1 MHSPTARLVAALV
14 AVTTASLHAAGPILN
29 ATPPPAPTAFASAR
43 PVITTQ
49 PTGGAVDLFGTF
61 TLSVEATGDEPLTY
75 QWKLKGAPIVGATAA
90 TYFANGAG
98 SYSVAVSNAAGT
110 TDSATAV
117 VQPDDPSIALKPFA
131 IPIDTPTGVFP
142 DLRSWNPTPAGAAGV
157 VTVGPDGHFQ
167 VGGRRIRFFG
177 ADITSHNNFPTHDE
191 ADQHAQRL
199 ARFGFNSVRLHWGDS
214 NWPYTLARPG
224 SLIIK
229 DERSSTGVNLEAL
242 DRLHYFMARCADAGI
257 YSDVNLLVARTFQ
270 PDDGRILEKDDG
282 LGEEVTSMPWARQH
296 LLSFFNDKMV
306 ELQMKYAEWLL
317 GTPNPH
323 RNGLPLAKDPAVAI
337 VEIMNEIGLL
347 DGWVAGDLAL
357 IPSRYTDE
365 LQRRWANWLQAR
377 YADQAA
383 LYAGWYAA
391 DEPLGAN
398 SLADVNATLS
408 PQGWYLYKAAGAQ
421 GTTSITQDYNGASCR
436 MIQATAVNDYTSVQ
450 LVHKDLTLT
459 AHKTYTLSFWAK
471 VEAPATVHKVKL
483 YAARPGYT
491 DLCEPIEVQGTAWKR
506 YSRTFVM
513 RTTEDKSRLGFC
525 LGAAVGKTWIA
536 DVQLQPGGTVGMLP
550 AGITLAARN
559 IPALLTDD
567 PADHLGMREDWARFL
582 RYLEKEYWTTMRDYV
597 RSLGFQSVI
606 VGTIVRSSGPN
617 TQSLFDAMDTH
628 EYWNYPKLGPDYGKD
643 NKFTDWTMPHRA
655 MVNSPHANEVV
666 YSAWRQVKGYPN
678 IVTEYEHPA
687 PNLYAG
693 EQEFF
698 FPSYGALQ
706 DLDGYWVYS
715 YWTNKRTWIWNHFDS
730 LNSMNKL
737 ANIPIAA
744 ALFRRDVS
752 PAQNEYVLAMTP
764 ARELSET
771 VKRGVTVK
779 PGDHFNMPQAAL
791 LGMPSTISLVSRIR
805 MSIGENATDLAPP
818 PARPAGPVYVSDTGE
833 LRWDSTDPAAGIL
846 TVNTPLTKAF
856 SGFGS
861 GLRQELGGVAITPG
875 VNRLDWCTIGVTLLE
890 GTGFSSTNAG
900 RALIVATGQYAN
912 TAWKWRDETHT
923 NLTSWGDEPFLAE
936 IVSGEVE
943 LPVPASRVKV
953 WALSG
958 AGVRGNELP
967 VTNKSGRA
975 AITLGTGGDTLW
987 YEVQISADP
996 ATTYAAWRTA
1006 HFSGGDL
1013 TNAAISGPAADP
1025 DGAGLTNFARYA
1037 FALAARGEVTP
1048 PVTAGSVVKDGS
1060 TYLTLTFNRRA
1071 TASGLTYTV
1080 ESSTD
1085 LRAWT
1090 PVAGAVFTPSDD
1102 SPVTYQDSVAMGAA
1116 PRRFLRLRVAGNP

>member
-1 MHSPTARLVAALV
+1 MLSRVTRLAVALL
-14 AVTTASLHAAGPILN
+14 AVSTASLLAANPLPV
-29 ATPPPAPTAFASAR
+29 ATPASALAPLTSAR
-43 PVITTQ
+43 PVITAQ
-49 PTGGAVDLFGTF
+49 PAGGAVDLFGTF
-61 TLSVEATGDEPLTY
+61 SLSVEATGAGPLTY
-75 QWKLKGAPIVGATAA
+75 QWKLDGTPIEDATAA
-90 TYFANGAG
+90 TYFVNGAG
-98 SYSVAVSNAAGT
+98 SYSVAVTNAAGT
-110 TDSATAV
+110 TESATAV

-131 IPIDTPTGVFP
+131 IPVDTPTGVFP
-142 DLRSWNPTPAGAAGV
+142 DLRSWNTTPAGAAGV
-157 VTVGPDGHFQ
+157 VTVGSDGHFQ

-214 NWPYTLARPG
+214 YWPYDIGRPG

-229 DERSSTGVNLEAL
+229 DERSSTGFDLYAL

-270 PDDGRILEKDDG
+270 ADDG
-282 LGEEVTSMPWARQH
+282 LGEEVATMRWAHQH

-306 ELQMKYAEWLL
+306 ELQKEYASKLL
-317 GTPNPH
+317 GTPNPY
-323 RNGLPLAKDPAVAI
+323 RKDLPLAEDPAVAI

-398 SLADVNATLS
+398 SLADVNAALG
-408 PQGWYLYKAAGAQ
+408 PQGWYLYVAAGAK

-436 MIQATAVNDYTSVQ
+436 MIDATAVNNYTAVQ

-459 AHKTYTLSFWAK
+459 AHKAYTLSFWAK

-483 YAARPGYT
+483 YADRPGYT
-491 DLCEPIEVQGTAWKR
+491 DLCEPIEIEGTAWKR

-513 RTTEDKSRLGFC
+513 RATEERSRLGFC

-536 DVQLQPGGTVGMLP
+536 DVQLRPGGTVGMLP
-550 AGITLAARN
+550 AGVTLAARN
-559 IPALLTDD
+559 IPALLTDA
-567 PADHLGMREDWARFL
+567 PTDHLGMREDWARFL
-582 RYLEKEYWTTMRDYV
+582 RDLEKVYWTTMRDYV
-597 RSLGFQSVI
+597 RSLGFKSVI
-606 VGTIVRSSGPN
+606 VGTIVRSSGQN

-628 EYWNYPKLGPDYGKD
+628 EYWNYPDIGDKYGQGD
-643 NKFTDWTMPHRA
+643 NTDWSMPHRA

-678 IVTEYEHPA
+678 IVTEFEHPA

-693 EQEFF
+693 EQEFL
-698 FPSYGALQ
+698 FPSYAALQ

-715 YWTNKRTWIWNHFDS
+715 YWTMKRNWIWNHFDS

-737 ANIPIAA
+737 ANTIIAA

-764 ARELSET
+764 ARELAET

-779 PGDHFNMPQAAL
+779 PGKHFNMPQASL
-791 LGMPSTISLVSRIR
+791 IGMPSTLSLVSRIR
-805 MSIGENATDLAPP
+805 MSIGEEATGLATP
-818 PARPAGPVYVSDTGE
+818 PARPPGPVYVSDTGE
-833 LRWDSTDPAAGIL
+833 LRWDSTDPAAGFF

-875 VNRLDWCTIGVTLLE
+875 TNRLDWCTIGVTLLE
-890 GTGFSSTNAG
+890 GDGFSSTKAG

-912 TAWKWRDETHT
+912 TGWLWRDETHT
-923 NLTSWGDEPFLAE
+923 NLTSWGDKPFLAE

-958 AGVRGNELP
+958 AGTRGEELP
-967 VTNKSGRA
+967 VTNKSGRT
-975 AITLGTGGDTLW
+975 AITLGTVGDTLW

-996 ATTYAAWRTA
+996 ATTYTTWRSA
-1006 HFSGGDL
+1006 HFSGADL
-1013 TNAAISGPAADP
+1013 TNNAISGPTADP
-1025 DGAGLTNFARYA
+1025 DRAGLTNYARYA
-1037 FALAARGEVTP
+1037 FALSARGQVGP
-1048 PVTAGSVVKDGS
+1048 PVTPGSITTGGA

-1071 TASGLTYTV
+1071 TATDATYTV
-1080 ESSTD
+1080 ESSPD
-1085 LRAWT
+1085 LVTWT
-1090 PVAGAVFTPSDD
+1090 PVPGAVYAPGAA
-1102 SPVTYQDSVAMGAA
+1102 SPVTYRDTVALASAA
-1116 PRRFLRLRVAGNP
+1116 RRFLRLRVSGTR